1 MAIIRWFLVVCCFA
15 INGPVCSETIRVH
28 SPSGNIQITVSQP
41 ADQLSIDIFKDNK
54 LVIQHV
60 RPGLLIDGRMVNS
73 FDWQRHE
80 ERSFSEK
87 WKPVWGKQT
96 EVLNNYNE
104 LILFLRE
111 RAGKRVA
118 LKVVIRIYD
127 NGVAL
132 RYEVPLQPALS
143 EFTVEN
149 DLTSFGISEEA
160 ILYTPNGEQPNL
172 GPIKAG
178 TLRGD
183 SGSRKF
189 QTPAV
194 FELASTGVV
203 GIHEA
208 ATAELSYAMIA
219 PTGGGR
225 FQFVIEP
232 SVAQAPLVTAW
243 RVFMIG
249 SRVGDL
255 LESNLLANLNPPCAL
270 EDSSWITP
278 GLSLWDW
285 RALGAK
291 AGDFTYQVDQASY
304 QRFID
309 FAAASGIPYMLFD
322 ADWYSNK
329 GPTHGNNG
337 IDMQKLIEYAT
348 RKGVGVLLYIDRRRK
363 GGVND
368 WDLEEV
374 LKIYHAWGAR
384 GIKYGF
390 LGSECRSR
398 QELVKKTR
406 QIIELCAKYRM
417 LVDFH
422 DHPVP
427 PNGESRTWPNLI
439 TREYCHAQ
447 SDARRAFTPETFV
460 TAVMVNGIA
469 GALDMNNGYFDLHGL
484 TRREKIGESVP
495 STVVA
500 EAARAFI
507 VFSGLTVLPDHPD
520 AYARKGDLFEFVR
533 QISGSWDET
542 KVLEAEVGKH
552 IVVARRKGKHWML
565 GAATNSEGRKLAV
578 DLGFLER
585 GRYQLTIFS
594 DGRNASAFGDKESY
608 TVKSKLIRLGKGR
621 NTYKFRMAP
630 GGGHAALI
638 TRIAGK

>member
-1 MAIIRWFLVVCCFA
+1 MLRCFLVVCCFA
-15 INGPVCSETIRVH
+15 INCPAWSATIQVL
-28 SPSGNIQITVSQP
+28 SPSRNIQITVSNP
-41 ADQLSIDIFKDNK
+41 GDQLSIDIFKDNK
-54 LVIQHV
+54 PVIQDV
-60 RPGLLIDGRMVNS
+60 RPGLLIDGRQVNS

-96 EVLNNYNE
+96 EVLNSYNE
-104 LILFLRE
+104 LVLYLRE
-111 RAGKRVA
+111 RDGKQLA
-118 LKVVIRIYD
+118 LKVVVRIYD

-132 RYEVPLQPALS
+132 RYEVPAQPAIS
-143 EFTVEN
+143 DFTINN
-149 DLTSFGISEEA
+149 DLTSFGISGDA
-160 ILYTPNGEQPNL
+160 VLYTPNGEQPNL
-172 GPIKAG
+172 GPINVG

-183 SGSRKF
+183 SAASRKF

-194 FELASTGVV
+194 FDMAGTGVIGV
-203 GIHEA
+203 HEA

-219 PTGGGR
+219 PTGKNR

-232 SVAQAPLVTAW
+232 SIAQAPQVTAW

-249 SRVGDL
+249 DRVGDL

-270 EDSSWITP
+270 EDSSWIMP
-278 GLSLWDW
+278 GVSLWDW

-291 AGDFTYQVDQASY
+291 AGDFTYQVDWASY

-322 ADWYSNK
+322 ADWYSNE

-337 IDMQKLIEYAT
+337 IDMQRLIAYAAG
-348 RKGVGVLLYIDRRRK
+348 KGVGALLYIDRRRK

-374 LKIYHAWGAR
+374 LKTYHAWGAR

-390 LGSECRSR
+390 LGSECRNR

-427 PNGESRTWPNLI
+427 PNGESRTWPNII

-469 GALDMNNGYFDLHGL
+469 GALDMNNGYFDLHAL
-484 TRREKIGESVP
+484 TRRDKIGEPVP

-520 AYARKGDLFEFVR
+520 AYARKRDLFEFVK

-542 KVLEAEVGKH
+542 KVLEANIGKY
-552 IVVARRKGKHWML
+552 IVVARRKGQNWML
-565 GAATNSEGRKLAV
+565 GAANDSEGRQLAV
-578 DLGFLER
+578 DLNFLKR

-594 DGRNASAFGDKESY
+594 DGRHASAFGDKESY
-608 TVKSKLIRLGKGR
+608 TVKRKLVRLSNGR

-630 GGGHAALI
+630 GGGHAVLI
-638 TRIAGK
+638 TRIADK